1 MLATKNVELKALQ
14 IGDITIDTP
23 LLLAP
28 MAGHSNY
35 ALRHLCRE
43 LGGCGLV
50 CTELI
55 SSNIVKNSRA
65 RALQRFD
72 WRPSERPVAAQLFGV
87 EPAVVAEAARVVV
100 DHGADIVDI
109 NMGCWVPKIAKK
121 GGGAALLRDVKK
133 ATAVVAAVVEAVSV
147 PVTVKVR
154 SGFEDGVVTA
164 VPFARAAEDVGA
176 QAVAVHA
183 RFAGQGH
190 GGAADWDVIAAV
202 KEATSEMPIIG
213 NGDVRSGAD
222 ALRMLEETGCDG
234 VMVGRAALGRPWLFH
249 HIEVFLATGVEL
261 PEPSRAERARI
272 ALRHA
277 QLTLETTVLPERNA
291 VLEMRGQISKYRL
304 DAPGSRRVRN
314 RLVRI
319 ESYAELESILNE
331 VAAAGDSMSL
341 DDVDSLW
348 KSIVAGHL
356 TRDMQTATSAL
367 RSVKVKATALA
378 VRERRWQYH
387 ADSSS

>member
-1 MLATKNVELKALQ
+1 MLATRNAGLKSLQ

-55 SSNIVKNSRA
+55 SSNIVKNARA

-72 WRPSERPVAAQLFGV
+72 WRASERPVAAQLFGV
-87 EPAVVAEAARVVV
+87 DPAIVAEAARVVV

-133 ATAVVAAVVEAVSV
+133 ATAVVAAVVEAVTV

-164 VPFARAAEDVGA
+164 VPLPGQRKMWARKRWRYRRASPDKVMAAKLTGMSS
-176 QAVAVHA
+176 QLS
-183 RFAGQGH
+183 R
-190 GGAADWDVIAAV
+190 
-202 KEATSEMPIIG
+202 MPRQRC
-213 NGDVRSGAD
+213 RSSA
-222 ALRMLEETGCDG
+222 
-234 VMVGRAALGRPWLFH
+234 
-249 HIEVFLATGVEL
+249 
-261 PEPSRAERARI
+261 
-272 ALRHA
+272 
-277 QLTLETTVLPERNA
+277 
-291 VLEMRGQISKYRL
+291 
-304 DAPGSRRVRN
+304 
-314 RLVRI
+314 
-319 ESYAELESILNE
+319 
-331 VAAAGDSMSL
+331 
-341 DDVDSLW
+341 
-348 KSIVAGHL
+348 
-356 TRDMQTATSAL
+356 TATSA
-367 RSVKVKATALA
+367 RAPTPPACWKKPAATA
-378 VRERRWQYH
+378 
-387 ADSSS
+387 

>member
-1 MLATKNVELKALQ
+1 MLAQPRTALKSLR
-14 IGDITIDTP
+14 IGDIVFDTP
-23 LLLAP
+23 LTLAP
-28 MAGHSNY
+28 MAGHSNF
-35 ALRHLCRE
+35 ALRSLCRE
-43 LGGCGLV
+43 MGGCGLV

-55 SSNIVKNSRA
+55 SGNIVKNSRR

-72 WRPSERPVAAQLFGV
+72 WRESESPVAVQLYGV
-87 EPAVVAEAARVVV
+87 EPQIVAEAVRVVV

-121 GGGAALLRDVKK
+121 GGGAALLRDVKA
-133 ATAVVAAVVEAVSV
+133 ATAVVEAVVKAVAV

-164 VPFARAAEDVGA
+164 VPFAVAAEAVGA

-202 KEATSEMPIIG
+202 KDAVRAMPIIG
-213 NGDVRSGAD
+213 NGDVHSGAD
-222 ALRMLEETGCDG
+222 ARRMLDATGCDA
-234 VMVGRAALGRPWLFH
+234 VMVGRAALGRPWLFRQ
-249 HIEVFLATGVEL
+249 IATYLSTGLNL

-277 QLTLETTVLPERNA
+277 QLTLETTHLPEHVA
-291 VLEMRGQISKYRL
+291 VRELRGQISKYRL
-304 DAPGSRRVRN
+304 DAPGSAQVRN

-319 ESYAELESILNE
+319 VSFAELESILLE
-331 VAAAGDSMSL
+331 VAAED
-341 DDVDSLW
+341 
-348 KSIVAGHL
+348 
-356 TRDMQTATSAL
+356 
-367 RSVKVKATALA
+367 
-378 VRERRWQYH
+378 
-387 ADSSS
+387 

>member
-1 MLATKNVELKALQ
+1 MLFQTNTALNPLR
-14 IGDITIDTP
+14 IGDIIIDTP
-23 LLLAP
+23 LMLAP

-35 ALRHLCRE
+35 ALRRLCRE

-55 SSNIVKNSRA
+55 SSSIVKNSRQ

-72 WRPSERPVAAQLFGV
+72 WRASECPVAVQLFGV
-87 EPAVVAEAARVVV
+87 EPKVVAEAARVVV

-121 GGGAALLRDVKK
+121 GGGAALLRDVKG
-133 ATAVVAAVVEAVSV
+133 ATDVVVEVVRAVDV

-164 VPFARAAEDVGA
+164 VPFAIAAEAVGA

-190 GGAADWDVIAAV
+190 GGDANWDVIAAV
-202 KEATSEMPIIG
+202 KAATSGMPIIG
-213 NGDVRSGAD
+213 NGDVHNGAD
-222 ALRMLEETGCDG
+222 ALRMLQETGCDG
-234 VMVGRAALGRPWLFH
+234 VMVGRAALGRPWIFQQITH
-249 HIEVFLATGVEL
+249 FLDTGISL

-277 QLTLETTVLPERNA
+277 QLTLETTYLPERQA
-291 VLEMRGQISKYRL
+291 ILEMRGQISKYGL
-304 DAPGSRRVRN
+304 DDAGSLRVRN

-319 ESYAELESILNE
+319 ETYTELEAILLE
-331 VAAAGDSMSL
+331 VGA
-341 DDVDSLW
+341 
-348 KSIVAGHL
+348 
-356 TRDMQTATSAL
+356 
-367 RSVKVKATALA
+367 
-378 VRERRWQYH
+378 
-387 ADSSS
+387 

>member
-1 MLATKNVELKALQ
+1 MLAPAKTSLKPLR
-14 IGDITIDTP
+14 IGPITIDTP
-23 LLLAP
+23 LTLAP

-55 SSNIVKNSRA
+55 SSSIVKNSRA

-72 WRPSERPVAAQLFGV
+72 WRASESPVAAQLFGV
-87 EPAVVAEAARVVV
+87 EPAIVAEAARVVV

-133 ATAVVAAVVEAVSV
+133 ATAVVEAVVKAVDA

-164 VPFARAAEDVGA
+164 VPFAVAAENVGA
-176 QAVAVHA
+176 RAVAVHA

-190 GGAADWDVIAAV
+190 GGEADWDVIARVKDAV
-202 KEATSEMPIIG
+202 SEMPIIG
-213 NGDVRSGAD
+213 NGDVHSGAD
-222 ALRMLEETGCDG
+222 ALRMLESTGCDG

-249 HIEVFLATGVEL
+249 HIEHFLATGIEL
-261 PEPSRAERARI
+261 PEPSRAQRATI

-277 QLTLETTVLPERNA
+277 QLTLETTRLPERVA
-291 VLEMRGQISKYRL
+291 VLELRGQISKYKL
-304 DAPGSRRVRN
+304 DRPGSARVRN

-319 ESYAELESILNE
+319 ESHRDLESIL
-331 VAAAGDSMSL
+331 A
-341 DDVDSLW
+341 
-348 KSIVAGHL
+348 
-356 TRDMQTATSAL
+356 RYRQ
-367 RSVKVKATALA
+367 
-378 VRERRWQYH
+378 
-387 ADSSS
+387 

>member
-1 MLATKNVELKALQ
+1 MLTATDVTLKPLQ
-14 IGDITIDTP
+14 IGDITIATP

-72 WRPSERPVAAQLFGV
+72 WRASERPVAAQLFGV
-87 EPAVVAEAARVVV
+87 EPAIVAEAARVVV
-100 DHGADIVDI
+100 DYGADIVDI

-121 GGGAALLRDVKK
+121 GAGAALLRDVKK
-133 ATAVVAAVVEAVSV
+133 AAAVVEAVV
-147 PVTVKVR
+147 KAVDAPVTVKVR

-164 VPFARAAEDVGA
+164 VPFAKAAEGVGA
-176 QAVAVHA
+176 KAVTVHA

-190 GGAADWDVIAAV
+190 GGDADWDIIAAV
-202 KEATSEMPIIG
+202 KDAVTAMPIIG
-213 NGDVRSGAD
+213 NGDVHSGAD
-222 ALRMLEETGCDG
+222 AARMLEQTGCDG

-249 HIEVFLATGVEL
+249 HIEQYLATGIEL
-261 PEPSRAERARI
+261 PEPTRADRARI

-277 QLTLETTVLPERNA
+277 QLTLETTYLPERTA
-291 VLEMRGQISKYRL
+291 ILEMRGQISKYRL
-304 DAPGSRRVRN
+304 DVPGSRQVRN

-319 ESYAELESILNE
+319 ESFSDLESILLE
-331 VAAAGDSMSL
+331 VGAAAD
-341 DDVDSLW
+341 
-348 KSIVAGHL
+348 
-356 TRDMQTATSAL
+356 
-367 RSVKVKATALA
+367 
-378 VRERRWQYH
+378 
-387 ADSSS
+387 

>member
-1 MLATKNVELKALQ
+1 MLATTNVELKPLQ
-14 IGDITIDTP
+14 IGDITIDSP

-35 ALRHLCRE
+35 ALRRLCRE

-72 WRPSERPVAAQLFGV
+72 WRASERPVAAQLFGV
-87 EPAVVAEAARVVV
+87 DPAIVAEAARVVV

-133 ATAVVAAVVEAVSV
+133 ATAVVAAVVEAVKV

-164 VPFARAAEDVGA
+164 VPFAKAAEEVGA

-190 GGAADWDVIAAV
+190 GGDADWDVIAAV
-202 KEATSEMPIIG
+202 KDATLEMPIIG

-222 ALRMLEETGCDG
+222 ALRMLEQTGCDG
-234 VMVGRAALGRPWLFH
+234 VMAGRGALGRPWLFH
-249 HIEVFLATGVEL
+249 HIEHFLATRIEL

-277 QLTLETTVLPERNA
+277 QLTLQTTALPEQRA
-291 VLEMRGQISKYRL
+291 ILEMRGQISKYRL
-304 DAPGSRRVRN
+304 DAPGSRQVRN

-319 ESYAELESILNE
+319 ESYAELESILLGIACE
-331 VAAAGDSMSL
+331 
-341 DDVDSLW
+341 
-348 KSIVAGHL
+348 
-356 TRDMQTATSAL
+356 T
-367 RSVKVKATALA
+367 
-378 VRERRWQYH
+378 E
-387 ADSSS
+387 